1 MKVERM
7 DWRSGIAA
15 EHEVVSMRFARAQF
29 TIRSLMGVVAVTA
42 MLVGSVI
49 LLLRYSAATRP
60 RLQSPSKGGV
70 IMEGVDINWRLTRE
84 RRVLPRELLP
94 PEVRGRRQF

>member
-1 MKVERM
+1 M
-7 DWRSGIAA
+7 DWRSDIAV

-42 MLVGSVI
+42 ILVGSVI

-94 PEVRGRRQF
+94 PEVHGRRQF

>member
-1 MKVERM
+1 M
-7 DWRSGIAA
+7 DWRSDIAV

-49 LLLRYSAATRP
+49 LLLRYSAASRP
-60 RLQSPSKGGV
+60 SLRSPSKGGV

-84 RRVLPRELLP
+84 SHVQNRELLP
-94 PEVRGRRQF
+94 PEVHHGRRQF

>member
-1 MKVERM
+1 M
-7 DWRSGIAA
+7 DWRSDIAV

-84 RRVLPRELLP
+84 LRVLPRELLP
-94 PEVRGRRQF
+94 PEVHGRRQF

>member
-1 MKVERM
+1 MEPM
-7 DWRSGIAA
+7 DWWSDFAL

-42 MLVGSVI
+42 ILVGSVI

-94 PEVRGRRQF
+94 PEVHGRRQF

>member
-7 DWRSGIAA
+7 DWRSDIAA

-42 MLVGSVI
+42 MLVGGVI
-49 LLLRYSAATRP
+49 LLLRYSAASRP

-84 RRVLPRELLP
+84 RRGSRHPRSE
-94 PEVRGRRQF
+94 

>member
-1 MKVERM
+1 
-7 DWRSGIAA
+7 
-15 EHEVVSMRFARAQF
+15 MRFARAQF

>member
-1 MKVERM
+1 
-7 DWRSGIAA
+7 
-15 EHEVVSMRFARAQF
+15 MRFARAQF
-29 TIRSLMGVVAVTA
+29 KIRSLMGVVAGTA

-49 LLLRYSAATRP
+49 LLLRYSAASRP

-84 RRVLPRELLP
+84 RHVVPRELLP
-94 PEVRGRRQF
+94 PEVHGRRQF

>member
-1 MKVERM
+1 
-7 DWRSGIAA
+7 
-15 EHEVVSMRFARAQF
+15 
-29 TIRSLMGVVAVTA
+29 VAVTA

-49 LLLRYSAATRP
+49 LLLRASAASRP
-60 RLQSPSKGGV
+60 HLQFPSKGGV

-94 PEVRGRRQF
+94 PELHGRRPF